1 MVDPVSL
8 LSFGM
13 KRHVRLNS
21 GRKSQVCVTYASRT
35 CQNFGADIF
44 GASSTNVRKCYKMK
58 KKDRLS
64 LKPPGEGRES
74 QINLLRLEKEVA
86 DLILVPSFFV
96 GSFALA
102 VALGI

>member
-58 KKDRLS
+58 KKDSQS
-64 LKPPGEGRES
+64 LIPPREDRES
-74 QINLLRLEKEVA
+74 QMNLLLFEEEA
-86 DLILVPSFFV
+86 ISLTLVPSI
-96 GSFALA
+96 FA
-102 VALGI
+102 